1 VGSNGK
7 IKEKGWEKGGN
18 SMSVTMMETNMK
30 WKVRD
35 TDEKSNI
42 QKRTQ
47 KNEKQQ
53 QDELYEQGEEER
65 KKSSRNKQKKMKKGP
80 NQI

>member
-1 VGSNGK
+1 
-7 IKEKGWEKGGN
+7 
-18 SMSVTMMETNMK
+18 MSVKMMETNME

-47 KNEKQQ
+47 KNKKQE
-53 QDELYEQGEEER
+53 QDKFYEEGDEER
-65 KKSSRNKQKKMKKGP
+65 NKSGRNKQKKMRKRL
-80 NQI
+80 N